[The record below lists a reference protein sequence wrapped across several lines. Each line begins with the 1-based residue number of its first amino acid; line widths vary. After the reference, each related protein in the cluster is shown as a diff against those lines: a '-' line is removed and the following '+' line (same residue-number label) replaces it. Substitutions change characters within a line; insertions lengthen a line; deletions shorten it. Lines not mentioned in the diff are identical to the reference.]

1 MADIFDDPWA
11 RRRTMV
17 TVGEAAPLL
26 HLRPSTVQ
34 RYCRDGVLQS
44 ILLGRSRLIPLSAIN
59 DLLKSGTKKPRQV
72 SSVERAFIRPNG
84 QSDSTIRL
92 FSASDLKWIR
102 DYREQLRC
110 DDMQVRRNAAW
121 HLSMFFKTA
130 SARASAIPNS
140 SIDPE
145 CLKTLESLRP
155 VTPMPAP
162 SPSRQEAPALAKAT
176 PPAVASTSG
185 KSDLE
190 VLEALIAA
198 SPPPV
203 EPETFEQ
210 YQSRIYVEKVID
222 LLEV

>member
-1 MADIFDDPWA
+1 MADISDDPWA

-34 RYCRDGVLQS
+34 RYCRDGVLPS
-44 ILLGRSRLIPLSAIN
+44 ILLGRSRLIPLTAIN
-59 DLLKSGTKKPRQV
+59 DLLKTGTKNMQQV
-72 SSVERAFIRPNG
+72 SKRGPSSIQPGGKSA
-84 QSDSTIRL
+84 STIRL
-92 FSASDLKWIR
+92 FSTRDLECIQ
-102 DYREQLRC
+102 DYRDQLRS
-110 DDMQVRRNAAW
+110 DDRQVRRDAAW

-130 SARASAIPNS
+130 SARALAIPSS

-155 VTPMPAP
+155 VSPLPAL
-162 SPSRQEAPALAKAT
+162 SPAMQEAPTMAKAVT
-176 PPAVASTSG
+176 PLVGSKPA

-203 EPETFEQ
+203 EPETYEQ
-210 YQSRIYVEKVID
+210 YQSRTHGERVFD

>member
-1 MADIFDDPWA
+1 MEDIHEDPWA

-17 TVGEAAPLL
+17 TVVEAAPLL

-44 ILLGRSRLIPLSAIN
+44 ILLGRSRLIPLTAIN
-59 DLLKSGTKKPRQV
+59 DLLKSGTKNPRQV
-72 SSVERAFIRPNG
+72 PKVDHAFIQPSG

-92 FSASDLKWIR
+92 FSARDLEWIR

-110 DDMQVRRNAAW
+110 DDRQVRRDAAW

-145 CLKTLESLRP
+145 CLKTLESLRSVSP
-155 VTPMPAP
+155 LSALSPAK
-162 SPSRQEAPALAKAT
+162 QEVPTMAKAV
-176 PPAVASTSG
+176 PPPVASRPV

-210 YQSRIYVEKVID
+210 YQSRIHGEKVID